1 VAALNDDFVQ
11 QIDLN
16 ASRDGLAK
24 EDPRGRYA
32 NLIAVHAGP
41 GQAVRDASAST
52 LAVHQTRKRR
62 KNCPHPDAQK
72 PRAQRIWLR
81 QSASA
86 APWGEAR
93 SA

>member
-1 VAALNDDFVQ
+1 VAALNDDFAQ
-11 QIDLN
+11 QIGLN

-32 NLIAVHAGP
+32 NLIAVRTQDLDKPWQMHPPQHSPSVRHASG
-41 GQAVRDASAST
+41 RDLPAP
-52 LAVHQTRKRR
+52 RR
-62 KNCPHPDAQK
+62 PK